1 MCRLPGATFI
11 PLVAARVKIRS
22 PFASALATAG
32 PCCCLP
38 VARPFLARSR
48 SLPANLKVMPDL
60 VVAAEGELRRQ
71 LASLTFAEVA
81 PSGPAEAIQAVTW
94 WNMLARL
101 GLPMPL
107 VAVHDIGLLLSRR
120 RQGQRQP
127 HRVQPVAR
135 GAASA
140 FRAQYRAL
148 LAQVADSDVVGE
160 LGTAAL
166 RDETIAVV
174 LARALSDIYLRWSA
188 RPRRPGLQE
197 LPVASPSFERDRAA
211 LANNLDMTW
220 VVSFLQRLLENERG
234 FLARLDQIDVSALRL
249 LGLFAVDGGTPDLS
263 DLYQIVGNIGAADIV
278 DFSLQLLPSLL
289 ETKRRRSVQ
298 RFAIDGYASIER
310 RGSLDALL
318 PSELAHD
325 PETLTLKALSDD
337 LLYYGRERA
346 PDAGRRLT
354 YLLVDASASMRGTRQ
369 VFARGLALAL
379 CKKLSLLG
387 GEVWFR
393 FFDSRLYERMD
404 VGRQARRELPR
415 LLSFRSER
423 GRNYARVFGDLA
435 AEVSRLRQEEGRD
448 VAITFITHAECHI
461 PTATVEA
468 LARDASLYG
477 VFVLP
482 SKPISLEYLPLLHR
496 YQVVTPETLA
506 RAGAGR
512 RRALDIVD
520 DVTRGGE
527 GQQDGV
533 R

>member
-1 MCRLPGATFI
+1 M
-11 PLVAARVKIRS
+11 S
-22 PFASALATAG
+22 DLA
-32 PCCCLP
+32 
-38 VARPFLARSR
+38 
-48 SLPANLKVMPDL
+48 
-60 VVAAEGELRRQ
+60 VAAEGELRRQ
-71 LASLTFAEVA
+71 LASLTYAEVA
-81 PSGPAEAIQAVTW
+81 PSGPGEAIQAVTW

-101 GLPMPL
+101 GLPLPL
-107 VAVHDIGLLLSRR
+107 VVVHDIGLLLARGRR
-120 RQGQRQP
+120 GQP
-127 HRVQPVAR
+127 HRLQPVTR
-135 GAASA
+135 GAAST
-140 FRAQYRAL
+140 FRTQYRAL
-148 LAQVADSDVVGE
+148 LGQIAESDVVGE

-188 RPRRPGLQE
+188 RPRRAGLQE
-197 LPVASPSFERDRAA
+197 LPVASASFDRDRAA
-211 LANNLDMTW
+211 LAKNLDLTW
-220 VVSFLQRLLENERG
+220 IVSFLQRLLEHERG

-310 RGSLDALL
+310 RGGLDALL

-325 PETLTLKALSDD
+325 EETLTLKALSDD

-354 YLLVDASASMRGTRQ
+354 YLLVDSSASMRGTRQ

-423 GRNYARVFGDLA
+423 GRNYARVFADLA
-435 AEVSRLRQEEGRD
+435 AEVSRLRQEDGRD

-482 SKPISLEYLPLLHR
+482 SKPIALEYLPLLHR
-496 YQVVTPETLA
+496 HQIVTPETLA

-520 DVTRGGE
+520 DFTRVAQGGKA
-527 GQQDGV
+527 